1 MAKAYLSRSGSRQK
15 AAMVKALGQALP
27 AMAIQEARAILAE
40 TEPHTEGMLPFPT
53 MHQFHAWTGNA
64 FDGDMIS
71 NCMSHDEQAALA
83 ESLAAFE
90 TMTVEQ
96 LAKLQEV

>member
-40 TEPHTEGMLPFPT
+40 TEPLQGALFADSYAVAYRGYE
-53 MHQFHAWTGNA
+53 
-64 FDGDMIS
+64 
-71 NCMSHDEQAALA
+71 ALA
-83 ESLAAFE
+83 ESLVAFE

-96 LAKLQEV
+96 LAKLQQS